1 MIRTE
6 PCQWPIDVACCPEWE
21 DAEEADREFVARVA
35 TELLWRLTSRRF
47 GLCEVTVRPCRRAC
61 AGGDRPHW
69 AGGPTSL
76 MTPYI
81 SDGAWFNARCGS
93 CPASGCGCSPLC
105 EVLLPAPVNDVIE
118 VMVDG
123 QVVDPGGYRVD
134 DHRLLVRTDGDC
146 WPSCQDLEAAP
157 GEPGA
162 FAVTYRWGVPVP
174 PGGQYAAGVYA
185 CELLRACAGGPC
197 RLPRR
202 VQQITR
208 DGVTMAFVDP
218 MDFLE
223 QGLTG
228 VPETDTWIRSV
239 NPHRLVGSSRVYSPD
254 YRPPRSTTWP

>member
-1 MIRTE
+1 MAIRTE
-6 PCQWPIDVACCPEWE
+6 PCDWPIDVGCCPEW
-21 DAEEADREFVARVA
+21 DGAPEEDREFARRVA
-35 TELLWRLTSRRF
+35 AELVWRLSGRRF
-47 GLCEVTVRPCRRAC
+47 GLCEVTLRPCRRSC
-61 AGGDRPHW
+61 ADPNPA
-69 AGGPTSL
+69 AGAAGAAPF
-76 MTPYI
+76 TPFI
-81 SDGAWFNARCGS
+81 RDGQWYNARCGCVTDCS
-93 CPASGCGCSPLC
+93 CTELC
-105 EVLLPAPVNDVIE
+105 ELALPAPVHDIVEITLDGDVVPAE
-118 VMVDG
+118 S
-123 QVVDPGGYRVD
+123 YRVD
-134 DHRLLVRTDGDC
+134 NHRMLVRTDGDC
-146 WPSCQDLEAAP
+146 WPLCQDLGAAV

-208 DGVTMAFVDP
+208 DGVSMAFVDP

-239 NPHRLVGSSRVYSPD
+239 NPHRLVGPSRVYSPD
-254 YRPPRSTTWP
+254 YRPPRRTTWP